1 MAGTMSE
8 LPSDIYTEP
17 ENVDVDTLANLGPL
31 TGLAG
36 VWEGVRGVDVNP
48 KPEGPRR
55 QTYTE
60 RVELQPIDPQANGP
74 QLLYG
79 LRYHTR
85 VVKPG
90 EVETYHDQVGYWL
103 WEPATGALMHT
114 LTIPRGQ
121 VALAAGKA
129 ARDARSFEVV
139 ATRGSSENGIC
150 SGPFL
155 EEAFR
160 TIEFRLKVTL
170 NNDGTWSYFEDTI
183 LMVKGQAEPFHHTD
197 RNTLSKVGE
206 PMPNPLARALQ
217 DTPPSQSRAPPQIAQ
232 CDRPM
237 RMPGEP

>member
-1 MAGTMSE
+1 MSE

-17 ENVDVDTLANLGPL
+17 ENIDVDTLANLGPL

-36 VWEGVRGVDVNP
+36 AWEGVRGVDVNP

-55 QTYTE
+55 QAYTE
-60 RVELQPIDPQANGP
+60 RIELQPIDPQANGP

-103 WEPATGALMHT
+103 WEPATEALMHT

-121 VALAAGKA
+121 VALATGKA
-129 ARDARSFEVV
+129 ARDAMSFEVV
-139 ATRGSSENGIC
+139 ATRGSTENGIC

-160 TIEFRLKVTL
+160 TIEFRLKVTI
-170 NNDGTWSYFEDTI
+170 NNDGSWSYFEDTI

-197 RNTLSKVGE
+197 RNTLTKVGE
-206 PMPNPLARALQ
+206 PTPNPLARALR
-217 DTPPSQSRAPPQIAQ
+217 DTPAR
-232 CDRPM
+232 
-237 RMPGEP
+237 

>member
-1 MAGTMSE
+1 
-8 LPSDIYTEP
+8 
-17 ENVDVDTLANLGPL
+17 
-31 TGLAG
+31 
-36 VWEGVRGVDVNP
+36 
-48 KPEGPRR
+48 
-55 QTYTE
+55 
-60 RVELQPIDPQANGP
+60 
-74 QLLYG
+74 
-79 LRYHTR
+79 
-85 VVKPG
+85 
-90 EVETYHDQVGYWL
+90 
-103 WEPATGALMHT
+103 MHT

-217 DTPPSQSRAPPQIAQ
+217 DTPPR
-232 CDRPM
+232 
-237 RMPGEP
+237 